1 MKGAIFAAASALALT
16 VGSGAMAAQSAM
28 PSTASPAARAEKS
41 TTMQNQ
47 AQNQGEPRAEVKEV
61 QQKLK
66 SENLYK
72 GNVDGIIGPET
83 QQALKQFQKKNNL
96 QQTGRLDDQTAQ
108 KLGIAEQSGSSMPPA
123 SKQQQ

>member
-1 MKGAIFAAASALALT
+1 MKAAIFAAASALALT

-28 PSTASPAARAEKS
+28 PPNASPAARAEQS
-41 TTMQNQ
+41 TTM
-47 AQNQGEPRAEVKEV
+47 QNQGEPRAEVKEV

-66 SENLYK
+66 SESLYK
-72 GNVDGIIGPET
+72 GNVDGILGPET

-96 QQTGRLDDQTAQ
+96 QQTGRLDDQTEQ

-123 SKQQQ
+123 TKKQ